1 MSCIKTYFKSS
12 ESYPSCM
19 SCHEKFSEE
28 FLYDNFSKNYI
39 NKDIKELK
47 QNLLFEQE
55 KQLLPAS
62 QEIAKYAEHIE
73 NVEKSIEKDI
83 QIINELNSKV
93 LDLQSEINKKK
104 TLVQNFNRDYT
115 IPTNESSSSSSSKE
129 VNVFIKQ
136 CPCNDCSG
144 YLSTQW
150 KCGMCNVRVCKDC
163 LEIKDEDHVCNPR

>member
-1 MSCIKTYFKSS
+1 MLNVLYVYEKYTKQNRKKITCNHCNFESCMSCIKTYFKSS

-73 NVEKSIEKDI
+73 NVEKSIEKDV

-93 LDLQSEINKKK
+93 LDLQSEINKK
-104 TLVQNFNRDYT
+104 NF
-115 IPTNESSSSSSSKE
+115 SAK
-129 VNVFIKQ
+129 FQ
-136 CPCNDCSG
+136 
-144 YLSTQW
+144 
-150 KCGMCNVRVCKDC
+150 
-163 LEIKDEDHVCNPR
+163 